1 VNSSTSHSGP
11 AYNHGV
17 ALLEAVRFLAAILI
31 LSVPLAAQRRP
42 AIDPTTA
49 IDLSY
54 SFDKSTLYWPTSP
67 AFAWNKDSWGKD
79 AQGKWYAS
87 ATFTT
92 SEHGGTHIDS
102 PIHFAEGKPGTAE
115 IAVRQLIGTAAV
127 IDVSAQASQN
137 PDYLLSTA
145 DIERWEAR
153 HGRLTSGDIVLIRTG
168 WGKRWPDAK
177 SYLGTDKRG
186 DTADLRFPGISEA
199 AARLLA
205 GRAVKG
211 VGIDTASIDYGKSK
225 DFLAHRVLNGAGIYG
240 LENIANLERLP
251 ETGATLIA
259 LPVKIA
265 GGSGGPV
272 RIIAILP

>member
-1 VNSSTSHSGP
+1 MAESLTLPKQVIRKRIDSMRVFT
-11 AYNHGV
+11 
-17 ALLEAVRFLAAILI
+17 AILI
-31 LSVPLAAQRRP
+31 LAAPLAAKRHP
-42 AIDPTTA
+42 AIDPTKV

-54 SFDKSTLYWPTSP
+54 PFDRSTLYWPTSP
-67 AFAWNKDSWGKD
+67 PFAWNKDTWGKD

-102 PIHFAEGKPGTAE
+102 PIHFAEGQPGTAD

-127 IDVSAQASQN
+127 IDVTTQASRN
-137 PDYLLSTA
+137 PDYLLTTA
-145 DIERWEAR
+145 DLERWESR

-186 DTADLRFPGISEA
+186 DTANLRFPGISEP
-199 AARLLA
+199 AARRLA
-205 GRAVKG
+205 ARRVKG
-211 VGIDTASIDYGKSK
+211 VGIDAASIDYGSSK
-225 DFLAHRVLNGAGIYG
+225 DFLAHRVLNGAGIYA